1 MNTIFGYH
9 MIFFLQFGINERS
22 YFFPKSTNEFTPVY
36 LFQIALEIM
45 WLPVLII
52 LIIEASS

>member
-1 MNTIFGYH
+1 
-9 MIFFLQFGINERS
+9 MIFLLQFGINERS